1 MQWFNDIV
9 DWFGTARGHDLVF
22 GAIIPFVAIVIGAII
37 AALIGRGAVKRLVGQ
52 RDRETRA
59 AAVAALIAAGQTAA
73 RWDSQAPQTRE
84 HFATLAAAADVQVRL
99 LPLPGAALAADWAAH
114 ELTDMRT
121 NSVSYSFQADQTLAE
136 YRDRLI
142 EWQNKPGRARKLF
155 AADLD
160 RWRYDEPQKVDP
172 VVLQQQEWAEKQF
185 TAATSA
191 QPEKAAER
199 PLSTP
204 TAATPAAADAETR
217 SYARP
222 AAATTTAP
230 AGDADVETRAVE
242 TTTGEASVASGTS
255 SADAESESAT
265 RSH

>member
-1 MQWFNDIV
+1 MQWWNDIV
-9 DWFGTARGHDLVF
+9 DWFGTAQGHDLVF

-37 AALIGRGAVKRLVGQ
+37 AALIGRGAVKRLVAQ

-59 AAVAALIAAGQTAA
+59 SAVAALIAAGQTAA

-84 HFATLAAAADVQVRL
+84 HFAILAAAADVQVRL

-136 YRDRLI
+136 YRDRLV

-191 QPEKAAER
+191 KPEKAAER
-199 PLSTP
+199 EIGTTTAATP
-204 TAATPAAADAETR
+204 TAADTATRAVET
-217 SYARP
+217 
-222 AAATTTAP
+222 
-230 AGDADVETRAVE
+230 DVETRAVE
-242 TTTGEASVASGTS
+242 TTTAETSTAEPSTGTTPTSAASADS
-255 SADAESESAT
+255 SAPQA
-265 RSH
+265 R